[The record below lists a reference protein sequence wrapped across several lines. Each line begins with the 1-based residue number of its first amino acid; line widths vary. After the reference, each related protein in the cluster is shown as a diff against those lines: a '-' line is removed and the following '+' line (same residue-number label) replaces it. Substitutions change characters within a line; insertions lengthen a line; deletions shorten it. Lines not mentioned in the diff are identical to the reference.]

1 MQNLG
6 VRIAGIERLGGQDPE
21 PVAERLEPH
30 TYLFENG
37 PNTLATYLVT
47 RQVKRQFGA
56 DRHRNEDR
64 VDFDRRL

>member
-1 MQNLG
+1 MQNLW

-30 TYLFENG
+30 TDLFENG
-37 PNTLATYLVT
+37 LNTLATYLNT

-56 DRHRNEDR
+56 DRHCNKDR
-64 VDFDRRL
+64 VDFDGRL